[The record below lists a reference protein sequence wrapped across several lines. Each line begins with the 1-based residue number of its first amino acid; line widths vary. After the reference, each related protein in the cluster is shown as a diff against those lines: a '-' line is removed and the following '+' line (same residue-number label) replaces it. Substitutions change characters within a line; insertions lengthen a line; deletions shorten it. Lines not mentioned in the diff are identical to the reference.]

1 MAISRGELAAL
12 RQGLAELPELAFHA
26 AGQEVNP
33 DHIFFPPSHAQALD
47 PDAALVVGNR
57 GVGKSFWASALT
69 QPSARARVA
78 EAYGRRL
85 KLDGL
90 RVQFGFADAEGG
102 GNALVTKALIDG
114 VPETTSTALIWR
126 AVIIRHLA
134 QIVGATAPEEFSS
147 LVTWVKENPEAQ
159 QKIFRAADE
168 HLVAHSQ
175 TALLVFDQL
184 DQLAEDW
191 ERINQLTV
199 GLLQMALAM
208 KSYRAIRL
216 KIFMRLDQF
225 GNDSLFQFP
234 DASKIKG
241 AAVSLRWR
249 AMELYAL
256 LYFELLRNPTS
267 SEAFKSVCQAF
278 SISISDQP
286 NPVQLPN
293 ELLINVDKQ
302 KQVFEVIA
310 GEFMGRTKTRGAPYT
325 WIPVHLSD
333 SRGEVSPRTF
343 LKNLQ
348 SAAHQ
353 NPMPTESAINFKNIN
368 DGVREASDHRLTELQ
383 EDYPWVSKAL
393 EPLRGLE
400 VPAPQADI
408 VGRWRDGA
416 TVSDIL
422 KDNRGNRAPVD
433 LALSSISGVNAQE
446 DTLLNLLQE
455 IGVVDVRKNGKI
467 DVPDIFR
474 VRAGIKRRGGVPPHQ
489 RKQL

>member
-1 MAISRGELAAL
+1 MAILREELAAL

-33 DHIFFPPSHAQALD
+33 DHIFFPPSHALALD

-69 QPSARARVA
+69 QPGARARVA
-78 EAYGRRL
+78 EAYRRRL

-102 GNALVTKALIDG
+102 GNALVTKALIDD
-114 VPETTSTALIWR
+114 VPKTTPTALIWR
-126 AVIIRHLA
+126 AVVIRHLA
-134 QIVGATAPEEFSS
+134 QIVGATVPEKFSQ
-147 LVTWVKENPEAQ
+147 LVTWVKENPEEQ
-159 QKIFRAADE
+159 QKIFRAADD
-168 HLVAHSQ
+168 HLVGHSQ

-241 AAVSLRWR
+241 AAVFLRWK
-249 AMELYAL
+249 ATELYAL

-267 SEAFKSVCQAF
+267 SEAFKSVCQDFAV
-278 SISISDQP
+278 SISDQP
-286 NPVQLPN
+286 NPVQMPH
-293 ELLINVDKQ
+293 ELLIGGDKQ

-353 NPMPTESAINFKNIN
+353 NPVPTESAINFKNIN
-368 DGVREASDHRLTELQ
+368 DGVREASEHRLTELQ
-383 EDYPWVSKAL
+383 EDYPWVSQAL

-400 VPAPQADI
+400 VPAPRADI
-408 VGRWRDGA
+408 VGHWRNSAAVDR
-416 TVSDIL
+416 IL
-422 KDNRGNRAPVD
+422 KNNRGKRAPVD
-433 LALSSISGVNAQE
+433 LAIANLMGDDNE
-446 DTLLNLLQE
+446 EETLLNLLQE
-455 IGVVDVRKNGKI
+455 IGVMDVRKNGKV

-474 VRAGIKRRGGVPPHQ
+474 VRAGIKRRGGVPPQQ
-489 RKQL
+489 RKTL

>member
-249 AMELYAL
+249 ATELYAL
-256 LYFELLRNPTS
+256 LYFELLRNPAS
-267 SEAFKSVCQAF
+267 LEAFKSLCRDF
-278 SISISDQP
+278 DMPISGKSS
-286 NPVQLPN
+286 QLPN
-293 ELLINVDKQ
+293 ELLISADKQ

-353 NPMPTESAINFKNIN
+353 NPAPTESAINFKNIN
-368 DGVREASDHRLTELQ
+368 DGVREASEHRLTELQ
-383 EDYPWVSKAL
+383 EDYPWVSQAL

-400 VPAPQADI
+400 VPAPRADI
-408 VGRWRDGA
+408 VGHWRNSAAVDR
-416 TVSDIL
+416 IL
-422 KDNRGNRAPVD
+422 KNNRGKRAPVD
-433 LALSSISGVNAQE
+433 LAIANIMGDEQE
-446 DTLLNLLQE
+446 ETLLNLLQE
-455 IGVVDVRKNGKI
+455 IGVIDVRKNGKV

-474 VRAGIKRRGGVPPHQ
+474 VRAGIKRRGGVPPQQ
-489 RKQL
+489 RKTL